1 MHLLLG
7 LPKHHEMQNSTK
19 QEEKQNPEFKVD
31 AETNTEWKTVC
42 IQEGSYEKWKH
53 LGNKNSWNQSRIVR
67 QRMENKYKAQ
77 QTTVYKKQRN
87 KKALQTLY

>member
-1 MHLLLG
+1 
-7 LPKHHEMQNSTK
+7 MQNSTK

-67 QRMENKYKAQ
+67 KRMENKYKAQ

>member
-1 MHLLLG
+1 
-7 LPKHHEMQNSTK
+7 MQNSTK

-31 AETNTEWKTVC
+31 AETNTEC